1 MNKKDRVGKKKRI
14 KRTTDGGRNLLLL
27 GIASVLIAIV
37 TTGISLIVYHNS
49 GDIYLDRSRPGYLPD
64 EEEVG
69 EESEEESEYDFS
81 KDGSVTVDGVDE
93 YLKELNAEIEAIDSY
108 KKPFESNVLS
118 DKNLGISEESGSG
131 E

>member
-69 EESEEESEYDFS
+69 EESEEES
-81 KDGSVTVDGVDE
+81 DGSVTVDGVDE